1 MKKNHVLFVL
11 TSLIFGSLAFVSCS
25 KKETLTKEV
34 NIYTYDSFSGEWGA
48 GPAIAQAFEAKTGI
62 HVNYIDCE
70 DGVAILSRAVSEKA
84 APQADILL
92 GLDNNL
98 ALRAA
103 KEDVL
108 VSYKAANLEKCVSSD
123 FVKALNPKTANL
135 LTPYDYSHFAVIF
148 DTLSSYKAP
157 ACLSD
162 LTKPEYEAA
171 FITMDPRTSTP
182 GLGFVSWTVAVFGDD
197 YPKFWEALKPS
208 ILTMSP
214 SWSSGYG
221 MFTNGESPM
230 AISYVTS
237 PAYHVEYDDT
247 DRFQAVLFDEG
258 HVMQVEGAGLLKGAK
273 NAAAAKMFLDF
284 LVSTEAQELLPIG
297 QWMFPVNKDVVLPS
311 CYDICKVPS
320 KTIYADAEKVEKAV
334 NVVMDILNR

>member
-11 TSLIFGSLAFVSCS
+11 TSLIIGSLALSSCS
-25 KKETLTKEV
+25 KKEELTKEV

-84 APQADILL
+84 APQADLLL

-103 KEDVL
+103 KEGVL
-108 VSYKAANLEKCVSSD
+108 VPYKAADLDKQVSSD
-123 FVKALNPKTANL
+123 FVKALNPKEANL

-148 DTLSSYKAP
+148 DTLSSYNAP
-157 ACLSD
+157 KSLSD

-182 GLGFVSWTVAVFGDD
+182 GLGFVAWTVAVFGDD

-208 ILTMSP
+208 ILTMAP
-214 SWSSGYG
+214 GWSSGYG
-221 MFTNGESPM
+221 MFTNGEAPM
-230 AISYVTS
+230 AVSYVTS

-247 DRFQAVLFDEG
+247 DRFQAQIFDEG

-273 NAAAAKMFLDF
+273 NAAAAKVFLDF
-284 LVSTEAQELLPIG
+284 LISEEAQNLLPIG
-297 QWMFPVNKDVVLPS
+297 QWMFPINKNVNLPP
-311 CYDICKVPS
+311 CYNICEIPS
-320 KTIYADAEKVEKAV
+320 KTLYADAEKVEAAV
-334 NVVMDILNR
+334 TKVMEILNK